1 MISRLARAAWCRGMA
16 GFLPR
21 TPRACMGSQ
30 NPGVVN
36 LLGVLN
42 GISGRPHF
50 LQMKYT
56 TDASLPLAGSIDVK
70 KISSTISLY
79 SKSSVGEEP
88 HRPSETT
95 RPLLLLLPWLGSK
108 SSAIMR
114 YCQLY
119 LEPGFD
125 VLVVESS
132 VRHFLWPRHGMAYAA
147 EIAELLK
154 NEKAFSSRPLYVH
167 AFSIGAYTFTMM
179 LLHMGQHR
187 QQYRGT
193 MQRIKGQVYDSLVIG
208 SVEKMAIGVAKM
220 ISSHWQ
226 PVVKSS
232 VLLYFSLLKR
242 YTVDYY
248 NDAINV
254 FWQDPPTCPALLF
267 YCEDD
272 PLSDHVLVAQLIETW
287 RKRGINV
294 VGKGW
299 QNSKHAGHLRRHP
312 QEYRDTLN
320 NFLQQQ
326 HTDTPFKSK
335 L

>member
-1 MISRLARAAWCRGMA
+1 MA
-16 GFLPR
+16 DLLPK
-21 TPRACMGSQ
+21 TPRGYMVDQ
-30 NPGVVN
+30 NRGVPN
-36 LLGVLN
+36 PLPAL
-42 GISGRPHF
+42 SSSRSHF

-56 TDASLPLAGSIDVK
+56 TDSSLPPGGSIDVK
-70 KISSTISLY
+70 KISSSISLY
-79 SKSSVGEEP
+79 SRSSVGP
-88 HRPSETT
+88 DPNRAAETT

-108 SSAIMR
+108 SSAIIR

-125 VLVVESS
+125 VLVIESS
-132 VRHFLWPRHGMAYAA
+132 VRHFLWPRHGMAYAS
-147 EIAELLK
+147 EILELLK

-167 AFSIGAYTFTMM
+167 AFSIGAYTFTLM
-179 LLHMGQHR
+179 LLHMGQHS

-193 MQRIKGQVYDSLVIG
+193 MERIKGQVYDSLVIG
-208 SVEKMAIGVAKM
+208 SIERMAIGVAKM

-232 VLLYFSLLKR
+232 LLLYFSLLKR

-254 FWQDPPTCPALLF
+254 FWQGPPTCPALFF

-272 PLSDHVLVAQLIETW
+272 PLSDHVLIARLIETW
-287 RKRGINV
+287 QKRGLQV

-299 QNSKHAGHLRRHP
+299 KSSKHAGHLRRHP
-312 QEYRDTLN
+312 QEYQDALN
-320 NFLQQQ
+320 NFLQQ
-326 HTDTPFKSK
+326 HHPDTPLKSK